1 MAGFFVIIC
10 SQRQEVIITYG
21 SDKWKIRSTNHKTHS
36 YDQMSKMIVN
46 LGSKKYYNNYKYS
59 PQPSHLYNSLLMSI
73 AENPEKDLSNV
84 EGKYDTRKVCTSSV
98 KSSQFYFFNRPY
110 ERQKWSKFLCSIFSW
125 PNYSFVQRIMSWK
138 TSTISD
144 WRWKIN
150 RK

>member
-46 LGSKKYYNNYKYS
+46 LGSKNFYNNDNWY
-59 PQPSHLYNSLLMSI
+59 PQLSRLQNSLLMSI
-73 AENPEKDLSNV
+73 VDTPEKGLSNV

-98 KSSQFYFFNRPY
+98 KSSQFYFSNRPY
-110 ERQKWSKFLCSIFSW
+110 ERQKWAKLLCSRFSC

-138 TSTISD
+138 PSTFSD
-144 WRWKIN
+144 WR
-150 RK
+150 